1 MVTLSATDDRSG
13 ILKTYY
19 AFDGAIAQQYT
30 APFPVTGHNLRYWS
44 VDNADNVETT
54 LSEDIGPTLST
65 LTLSPIGVTGGNPS
79 TGTVTLT
86 SPAPASGVNV
96 TLTSSD
102 PSVTLPAAVTI
113 AQGDTSATFA
123 VTTTPVPAD
132 VNVTISATG
141 FGTTLTAT
149 LAVVRPVPTLL
160 SFSPAAIPGGGS
172 GVGTVFLSGISPA
185 GDTVVTLQSTD
196 SAVTVPATVT
206 VPAGQTQV
214 SFAVNTTKVPVDRVV
229 AVHATAGGASTTA
242 NVTVTAIPGDITTV
256 VLNPSTVAGGQP
268 CVRQK

>member
-1 MVTLSATDDRSG
+1 M
-13 ILKTYY
+13 
-19 AFDGAIAQQYT
+19 
-30 APFPVTGHNLRYWS
+30 
-44 VDNADNVETT
+44 
-54 LSEDIGPTLST
+54 
-65 LTLSPIGVTGGNPS
+65 
-79 TGTVTLT
+79 
-86 SPAPASGVNV
+86 
-96 TLTSSD
+96 LTSSD
-102 PSVTLPAAVTI
+102 PSVTLPASVTI

-149 LAVVRPVPTLL
+149 LAVVRPVPALL

-196 SAVTVPATVT
+196 ASVTVPSTVT

-256 VLNPSTVAGGQP
+256 VLNPSTVAGGQSSTATISASLP
-268 CVRQK
+268 APAGGITVTLSSTSASATVLA